1 MAELEISK
9 HTKKA
14 YKVWNSKTLT
24 WRDKLKEF
32 GIEIFIIIFAVTVS
46 IWFHGLSEK
55 RHDRKEVKTFLI
67 GLQGDLGKD
76 MTEMQEDTMSYGI
89 QKRVFTYLQN
99 LKTTDTIDSK
109 IIKENDWIFQNT
121 TALMPNI
128 SRFEALKFSGLMQ
141 KVENKTLLDE
151 ILNLYEEEIP
161 KVVQLAENASSQK
174 IDNIGYILDSV
185 FYTSTQNVKLIE
197 SLIKT
202 NPRFVFN
209 LKKSAT
215 SCSYVYYSYKQ
226 LFKQYHKVDSLIKV
240 ELK

>member
-1 MAELEISK
+1 
-9 HTKKA
+9 
-14 YKVWNSKTLT
+14 
-24 WRDKLKEF
+24 
-32 GIEIFIIIFAVTVS
+32 
-46 IWFHGLSEK
+46 
-55 RHDRKEVKTFLI
+55 
-67 GLQGDLGKD
+67 
-76 MTEMQEDTMSYGI
+76 
-89 QKRVFTYLQN
+89 
-99 LKTTDTIDSK
+99 
-109 IIKENDWIFQNT
+109 
-121 TALMPNI
+121 MPNI

-141 KVENKTLLDE
+141 KVENKLLLDE

-215 SCSYVYYSYKQ
+215 SCSYVYYTYKQ

-240 ELK
+240 ELKK